1 MFFGKNKD
9 EFVKNKDNI
18 EKWIGNGRSRLV
30 EKLEKEKKIQI
41 VRKLCNMNSLI
52 LPDDLKEDVIND
64 D

>member
-9 EFVKNKDNI
+9 EFMKNKDNI

-30 EKLEKEKKIQI
+30 EGLEKEKKIQI